1 MEADYL
7 DPPQAAYLLHR
18 SQLVDYLDPPQAAYL
33 LQVRLLRD
41 RLKHRTKY

>member
-1 MEADYL
+1 MEA
-7 DPPQAAYLLHR
+7 
-18 SQLVDYLDPPQAAYL
+18 DYLDPPQAAYL